1 MSFQQDAIELTNNG
15 QRPASSVQPFQPGH
29 FENEDSSTDRDALE
43 TDSNSLASLQEE
55 EEEAENEGEDWVHLQ
70 PSCIN
75 MDDKMDDKRNLH
87 V

>member
-1 MSFQQDAIELTNNG
+1 MKSFWT
-15 QRPASSVQPFQPGH
+15 SVVFP
-29 FENEDSSTDRDALE
+29 
-43 TDSNSLASLQEE
+43 SLQEGEE